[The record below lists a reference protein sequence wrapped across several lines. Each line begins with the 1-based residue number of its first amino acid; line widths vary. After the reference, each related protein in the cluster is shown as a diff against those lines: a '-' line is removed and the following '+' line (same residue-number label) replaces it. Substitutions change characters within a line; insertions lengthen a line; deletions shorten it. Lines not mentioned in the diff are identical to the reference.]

1 MGLFDIFKKQT
12 PVDLEAQRREYL
24 ARNGRITD
32 GTIIENSDE
41 IDETENS
48 VVSYVYSVHGA
59 NYESSEIL
67 SDEKLADSLKYAPG
81 AKVGVKYDPKHHGN
95 SILV

>member
-1 MGLFDIFKKQT
+1 MGFFDIFKKK
-12 PVDLEAQRREYL
+12 PNVDLEAERRANL
-24 ARNGRITD
+24 NKNGRITE
-32 GTIIENSDE
+32 GRIIENEDE
-41 IDETENS
+41 SATS

-67 SDEKLADSLKYAPG
+67 SDEKLADPLKYAPG
-81 AKVGVKYDPKHHGN
+81 AKVGVKYDPKQHGN

>member
-1 MGLFDIFKKQT
+1 MGLFDIFKKKQN
-12 PVDLEAQRREYL
+12 VDLEAERRANL
-24 ARNGRITD
+24 NKNGRITE
-32 GTIIENSDE
+32 GTIIENEDE
-41 IDETENS
+41 NATS

-67 SDEKLADSLKYAPG
+67 SDEKLADPLKYAPG
-81 AKVGVKYDPKHHGN
+81 AKVGVKYDPKQHGN

>member
-1 MGLFDIFKKQT
+1 MGLFDIFKKKQE
-12 PVDLEAQRREYL
+12 VDLEAERRANL
-24 ARNGRITD
+24 NKNGRITE
-32 GTIIENSDE
+32 GTIIENEDE
-41 IDETENS
+41 NLTS

-67 SDEKLADSLKYAPG
+67 SDEKLANPLKYAPG
-81 AKVGVKYDPKHHGN
+81 AKVGVKYDPKQHGN

>member
-1 MGLFDIFKKQT
+1 MGLFDIFKKKQT
-12 PVDLEAQRREYL
+12 VDMEAQRREYL
-24 ARNGRITD
+24 AKNGRITD
-32 GTIIENSDE
+32 GTIIEN
-41 IDETENS
+41 ENEEVSS

-67 SDEKLADSLKYAPG
+67 NEEKLADPLKYAPG

>member
-1 MGLFDIFKKQT
+1 MGLFSIFRKKQN
-12 PVDLEAQRREYL
+12 VDLEAQRREHL
-24 ARNGRITD
+24 AKNGRITD

-67 SDEKLADSLKYAPG
+67 SDEQLSNSLKYAPG

>member
-1 MGLFDIFKKQT
+1 MGLFSIFKKK
-12 PVDLEAQRREYL
+12 PNVDLETERRANL
-24 ARNGRITD
+24 AKTGRITE
-32 GTIIENSDE
+32 GTIIENADE
-41 IDETENS
+41 NATS

-67 SDEKLADSLKYAPG
+67 SDDRLADPVKYAPG
-81 AKVGVKYDPKHHGN
+81 AKVGVKYDPKQHGN